1 MFKFFKKADS
11 KGNSNDMIKAPITGK
26 CIAIETVKDEVF
38 SSKMMGDGIAIDS
51 TGDIVYAPAD
61 GVISTI
67 ANSKHAIGMTLNN
80 GMEMLIHVGLDTV
93 TLQGEGFSV
102 LVDVEDK
109 VKEGTPMI
117 KINRSFIESKGMTLV
132 TPVIIL
138 DSDKYDI
145 NKLTI
150 GQEVV
155 GGESDIIEYKGK

>member
-11 KGNSNDMIKAPITGK
+11 KENPNAMIKAPITGK

-38 SSKMMGDGIAIDS
+38 SSKMMGDGVAIDS
-51 TGDIVYAPAD
+51 TGDTVYAPAD

-67 ANSKHAIGMTLNN
+67 ANSKHAIGMTLIN
-80 GMEMLIHVGLDTV
+80 GLEMLIHVGLDTV
-93 TLQGEGFSV
+93 TLQGEGFTV

-117 KINRSFIESKGMTLV
+117 KINRFFIESKGMTLV

-145 NKLTI
+145 NKLAI
-150 GQEVV
+150 GQEVA
-155 GGESDIIEYKGK
+155 GGESTIIECKER

>member
-1 MFKFFKKADS
+1 
-11 KGNSNDMIKAPITGK
+11 
-26 CIAIETVKDEVF
+26 
-38 SSKMMGDGIAIDS
+38 
-51 TGDIVYAPAD
+51 
-61 GVISTI
+61 
-67 ANSKHAIGMTLNN
+67 MTLNN
-80 GMEMLIHVGLDTV
+80 GLEMLIHVGLDTV
-93 TLQGEGFSV
+93 SLKGEGFTV

-150 GQEVV
+150 GKEVV
-155 GGESDIIEYKGK
+155 GGESNIIEYKSK

>member
-1 MFKFFKKADS
+1 MFKFLKKA
-11 KGNSNDMIKAPITGK
+11 NSNNMIKAPITGK

-38 SSKMMGDGIAIDS
+38 ASKMMGDGIAIDS
-51 TGDIVYAPAD
+51 TGDTVYAPAD

-67 ANSKHAIGMTLNN
+67 ANSKHAIGITLNN
-80 GMEMLIHVGLDTV
+80 GLEMLIHVGLDTV
-93 TLQGEGFSV
+93 SLNGEGFSV

-109 VKEGTPMI
+109 VKEGTPII

-145 NKLTI
+145 NKLTV
-150 GQEVV
+150 GEEVV
-155 GGESDIIEYKGK
+155 GGKSTIMECKVR